1 MFETC
6 LKQWPPRVCANLG
19 HQKREREDEEHNS
32 GGNEREKEKERHQKV
47 AHTNVPHAVAR
58 ARGGVVPTP
67 GITVIGP
74 PGAAAA
80 AVMPGVRR
88 TPGLPRGRDARGHA
102 YSIYLY

>member
-1 MFETC
+1 M
-6 LKQWPPRVCANLG
+6 
-19 HQKREREDEEHNS
+19 
-32 GGNEREKEKERHQKV
+32 RHV
-47 AHTNVPHAVAR
+47 LRTVTR
-58 ARGGVVPTP
+58 AREGVVLTP

-102 YSIYLY
+102 RGVNEALTFFTRRKVVRLVARAMDMDHDDMGEIPSGMSSSVFRGWSALISRF